1 MVEKMTEPD
10 VKQQVRKFYDQVG
23 WQLEADG
30 LYQNAHYEDLR
41 PVSAEYI
48 HRCHGRVGQA
58 FENQRKIPAGCRIRA
73 SAV

>member
-1 MVEKMTEPD
+1 MVENMTEPD

-48 HRCHGRVGQA
+48 HRCHGTRRQA
-58 FENQRKIPAGCRIRA
+58 FENQRQIPVGRRIRA
-73 SAV
+73 GAV